1 MSDDILYRVIT
12 EADVDEV
19 IRLMDEDFFKE
30 EIIAKS
36 LGFETPRETKAYYD
50 TMMGVFVDS
59 KLSVVAVDSS
69 QAKIVGVILN
79 LVSTPDNPNEFSFDT
94 DDKDTSKLAT
104 MDKVY
109 DPVYD
114 DVDFYQLYDTSILV
128 ANRVLCVS
136 KSHRR
141 KGIAMGLIRSTL
153 EKIRSQG
160 IPCYVVEATSAYTRI
175 MMERLNFDKIS
186 EKPYTELLVNGQ
198 QIVTDTSVHK
208 SVSLHAKRL

>member
-1 MSDDILYRVIT
+1 MADDILYRVMY
-12 EADVDEV
+12 EEDVDEV

-59 KLSVVAVDSS
+59 KLSVVAVDPSET
-69 QAKIVGVILN
+69 KIVGVILN
-79 LVSTPDNPNEFSFDT
+79 LVSTPENPNEFNFDI
-94 DDKDTSKLAT
+94 DDKDTQKLAT

-109 DPVYD
+109 DPLYD
-114 DVDFYQLYDTSILV
+114 NVDFYQLYDTSVLV
-128 ANRVLCVS
+128 ANKGLCVS

-141 KGIAMGLIRSTL
+141 KGIAMGLIMSAI
-153 EKIRSQG
+153 EGIRSQG

-175 MMERLNFDKIS
+175 IVERLNFDKIS

-208 SVSLHAKRL
+208 TLSLHAKRL